1 MEYAQLKALV
11 SPRLSLRGIKTFKGM
26 DGIGLNVN
34 IYFDGQKVAEGL
46 DEGCGGG
53 MFFQWLDHT
62 KEAVVNA
69 FIASLN
75 IPADV
80 VKYDGVPEFEM
91 EYDLEQIVNTMVDG
105 IETEKKLR
113 KICKTKTLLRLT
125 DGNFLTYNIAF
136 SPRVK
141 ELLAAKGAE
150 ILKKHGAA
158 IAAFVNEEL
167 V

>member
-11 SPRLSLRGIKTFKGM
+11 SPRLTLKGIKTFKGM
-26 DGIGLNVN
+26 DGVGLNVD
-34 IYFDGQKVAEGL
+34 IYFDGKKVAFGL

-53 MFFQWLDHT
+53 MYFQWLVPAKQDEVDT
-62 KEAVVNA
+62 
-69 FIASLN
+69 FITSLN

-80 VKYDGVPEFEM
+80 VKYDGVPDFEM

-105 IETEKKLR
+105 IETEKKFR

-141 ELLAAKGAE
+141 ELLAAKGSE